1 MSDKQSDLNSLMDEM
16 KIHHSFEFKPQAV
29 EGYKADS
36 FTFAKAIKPTTERS
50 ALRWFGGEPTSS
62 EGYLKHLRKNFNIPK
77 WAEGSILSSQL
88 LGTEKVFK
96 NATQISWSESTFAI
110 SFASFLGELGAE
122 TQVRISPNGPKVEVL
137 TGMWLL
143 SNGLPFVITGELWR
157 DNKSGSNFVYW
168 HIDAL
173 SNTRHL
179 HLKPHPSNQFFLP
192 LLFQSAAFLSESSN
206 PDTLAI
212 TPSRKQIFGVDDLSL
227 MPALTFHAEK
237 DYYNAVFI
245 LNEDG
250 EPELKF
256 EWAAETVRY
265 GYVFKEIDEISTI
278 EIAIAIATTALT
290 KVAEILVDGFSNHP
304 KGAGGNFQEIT
315 FSELSLYKP
324 GALEH
329 FEIGSF
335 VPGPISQYINF
346 DSVLL
351 YIKCETLLG
360 ESVINK
366 DADKMRLALN
376 GYQEI
381 ISKGSGAAVPHS
393 LNNYVY
399 TMQNFGGTILG
410 LSDRE
415 RADFHDYGAKLL
427 TYASSLPVDFQD
439 ANALSNLALL
449 EISRKQYS
457 QALQAVNAGITL
469 LRQDRTGIPESL
481 FGNSEPSENPWIKLE
496 LFATRA
502 ELIYRSGD
510 VAKAQELAA
519 KVLSEAQAMSYE
531 GPEIKKVQ
539 WILAQ
544 HTRTR

>member
-1 MSDKQSDLNSLMDEM
+1 MSINQSDTDSLIDDI
-16 KIHHSFEFKPQAV
+16 KIHHSFEFKPQAF

-50 ALRWFGGEPTSS
+50 ALRWFGGEQTIS
-62 EGYLKHLRKNFNIPK
+62 EGFLKHLRKNFNVPQ
-77 WAEGSILSSQL
+77 WAEGSILANQL
-88 LGTEKVFK
+88 LRSEKVFK
-96 NATQISWSESTFAI
+96 NATQISWSESTFALG
-110 SFASFLGELGAE
+110 FASFLGELGAE
-122 TQVRISPNGPKVEVL
+122 TQVRITPNGPKVEVL

-157 DNKSGSNFVYW
+157 DNKSGSNFIYW

-179 HLKPHPSNQFFLP
+179 HLKPHPSIQYFLP

-212 TPSRKQIFGVDDLSL
+212 TPTRKQIFGVDDDSL
-227 MPALTFHAEK
+227 MPALTFQLEK
-237 DYYNAVFI
+237 DYYHAVFI

-250 EPELKF
+250 EPELQF
-256 EWAAETVRY
+256 EWTAETVRY
-265 GYVFKEIDEISTI
+265 GYVFKEIDDISTI
-278 EIAIAIATTALT
+278 EIAIAVTTTALT

-304 KGAGGNFQEIT
+304 KGAGGSFQEIT
-315 FSELSLYKP
+315 FSELSLYKS

-346 DSVLL
+346 DSVLV
-351 YIKCETLLG
+351 YIKCETLRS
-360 ESVINK
+360 ESIMNK
-366 DADKMRLALN
+366 DVNKMRLALN

-399 TMQNFGGTILG
+399 TMQNFGGSILG
-410 LSDRE
+410 LSEQE

-427 TYASSLPVDFQD
+427 TYASTLPVDLQD

-449 EISRKQYS
+449 EIARKKYS
-457 QALQAVNAGITL
+457 QALQAVNSGITL
-469 LRQDRTGIPESL
+469 LRDDRTGIPESL
-481 FGNSEPSENPWIKLE
+481 FGNSVPSENPWIKLE

-510 VAKAQELAA
+510 VVKAKELAA
-519 KVLSEAQAMSYE
+519 KVLSEAQSIKYE
-531 GPEIKKVQ
+531 GPDIKKVQ

-544 HTRTR
+544 R